1 MFLKVQRNE
10 ALHAPRNSLNDL
22 QFFYKYPACQVP
34 VSKFPRVAATCASST
49 CTLTS
54 WRGPALLAISGAA
67 RHGLGPDM
75 PGAWHLGM
83 VLLGVPVEHAL
94 RFGSVLDLLSR
105 VLSLEACS
113 RGTWGG
119 FGDILLD

>member
-1 MFLKVQRNE
+1 MLLATSTFCSSSTNIQL
-10 ALHAPRNSLNDL
+10 SSC
-22 QFFYKYPACQVP
+22 ACE
-34 VSKFPRVAATCASST
+34 FAGVAATCAST
-49 CTLTS
+49 CTLTR

-67 RHGLGPDM
+67 CHGLGGDM

-83 VLLGVPVEHAL
+83 VLLGVPVEHAM
-94 RFGSVLDLLSR
+94 RFGSLLDLLSR

-113 RGTWGG
+113 RGSWGG